1 MECLKP
7 IKYYF
12 FSLLEKI
19 VQKVKYI
26 RKKYFAKKP
35 LAEKTVEITEMK
47 KDDNLD
53 KMEKG
58 LENNIKK
65 EVVIDVDE
73 KIEEI
78 IPKDEDKKTIIN
90 RKSRKRKRRNSS
102 DKISDKWETID
113 LPNMEDKE
121 IKENQEND
129 GIEGD
134 KTSKSCMIS

>member
-1 MECLKP
+1 MECLQP

-12 FSLLEKI
+12 LRLWEKI
-19 VQKVKYI
+19 VQKVKYV
-26 RKKYFAKKP
+26 RRKYFTNKP
-35 LAEKTVEITEMK
+35 MAEKTVEITEMK
-47 KDDNLD
+47 KDDKLD

-65 EVVIDVDE
+65 ELVMDIGE

-78 IPKDEDKKTIIN
+78 VQKNEDKKTIIN

-121 IKENQEND
+121 VKDNKENDLIEN
-129 GIEGD
+129 D
-134 KTSKSCMIS
+134 KTSKSCLIS